1 MSFELNQSNPIEL
14 KHGST
19 WNQTFSWVQK
29 TNNKPVDLTGC
40 SVSMSFLETRSK
52 DIILTISTN
61 DSPNESITIDEPNG
75 TITINL
81 DTFVFDEN
89 KTYKTD
95 MKVIFPGNVVRYT
108 DSIFIKIKESI
119 S

>member
-1 MSFELNQSNPIEL
+1 MSFEQNQSNPIEL

-19 WNQTFSWVQK
+19 WNQIFYWIQK
-29 TNNKPVDLTGC
+29 NNNKPVDLTDC
-40 SVSMSFLETRSK
+40 SVYMSFLETRSK
-52 DIILTISTN
+52 DIILTISTD
-61 DSPNESITIDEPNG
+61 DSPNENITIDKSNG

-81 DTFVFDEN
+81 DTSVFDEN
-89 KTYKTD
+89 KTYQTD